1 MSDMIF
7 TIIQWTWGFPQTA
20 AGAVL
25 FLHHRNRPGVQHFRW
40 HGSSVTVWKS
50 PASVSLGKF
59 IFLTDDPL
67 YYYPHLRGKI
77 SRDEA
82 LKQLLVHEYG
92 HTIQSLAL
100 GPLYLFAVGLP
111 SMLWSRLPRMQKRR
125 RERKI
130 SYYSAPFERGANRLG
145 EIVTGEKSVGEQI

>member
-1 MSDMIF
+1 MLF
-7 TIIQWTWGFPQTA
+7 TLIQWTWGFFQTA

-25 FLHHRNRPGVQHFRW
+25 YLRHRRDRHFRW
-40 HGSSVTVWKS
+40 HGACVTVWKS
-50 PASVSLGKF
+50 PSSVSLGKF

-77 SRDEA
+77 GREDA
-82 LKQLLVHEYG
+82 ARQLLVHEYG
-92 HTIQSLAL
+92 HSVQSLAL

-111 SMLWSRLPRMQKRR
+111 SILWNSLPGFRKR
-125 RERKI
+125 RERKRI
-130 SYYSAPFERGANRLG
+130 SYYAVPFERGANRLG